1 MSVIVVLL
9 FASISVASLF
19 LIAFI
24 WSVRNGQYD
33 DETAP
38 AIRILFDDAP
48 VTVKEEK
55 EIKPVEK

>member
-9 FASISVASLF
+9 FASISVAFLF
-19 LIAFI
+19 LVAFI
-24 WSVRNGQYD
+24 WSVRNGQYE

-48 VTVKEEK
+48 VVSAEDKVS
-55 EIKPVEK
+55 KPVDK